1 MKLISFGYCLN
12 SVSIFLQFMT
22 FEATTKLACVMSPEL
37 TNPRWKPVTHFVCGG
52 ISGCAAVCS
61 AQPLDT
67 IRTRLVAQGEPKVN
81 QLF

>member
-1 MKLISFGYCLN
+1 
-12 SVSIFLQFMT
+12 MT
-22 FEATTKLACVMSPEL
+22 FEATTKLASLMSPEV

-67 IRTRLVAQGEPKVN
+67 IRTRLVAQGEPKVG
-81 QLF
+81 FI